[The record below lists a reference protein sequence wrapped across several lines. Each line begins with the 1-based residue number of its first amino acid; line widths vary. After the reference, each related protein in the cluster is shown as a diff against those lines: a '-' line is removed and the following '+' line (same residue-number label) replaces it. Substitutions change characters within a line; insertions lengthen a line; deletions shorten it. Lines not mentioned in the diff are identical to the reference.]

1 MLEFTFVQS
10 VKILNGAGSINKIG
24 ELLNTAGYKKPL
36 IVCGNS
42 VKKNGTLDKIY
53 ASFKEYGIK
62 SVVYN
67 KVLPDPPAEI
77 VDEGARISKEN
88 GCDCVIGLGGGS
100 SIDTAKGINVLRFNE
115 GSILNYAAKPMKHC
129 TGLIA
134 IPTTSGTG
142 SELSNGAIVSDTVNN
157 LKMPIMC
164 IENMPEY
171 AILDPELTVS
181 MPKKLTLLTGLDTFS
196 HCYEAYTSK
205 LSNPLSDIV
214 CEKLLEIIVT
224 YLPKALENPEDI
236 EAREKLQCASALGG
250 FMLYNACAH
259 VGHSIAHVI
268 GAKLH
273 IIHGAACAYGTPS
286 VLKAISPVVP
296 EKVKKIGTIL
306 GAKFTGNESE
316 AEIGEK
322 SAEAYRKFTD
332 SIGLEKIEKFEL
344 DSKEFSDIAQ
354 AIVKEAFAPL
364 SPVTIDKELAEK
376 MLAETLGI

>member
-24 ELLNTAGYKKPL
+24 ELLNAAGYKKPL

-42 VKKNGTLDKIY
+42 VKKNGTLDKIF
-53 ASFKEYGIK
+53 ASFKEYGIE
-62 SVVYN
+62 SVIYN

-77 VDEGARISKEN
+77 VEEGAKVSKEN

-115 GSILNYAAKPMKHC
+115 GSILDYAAKPMKHC
-129 TGLIA
+129 SGLIA

-171 AILDPELTVS
+171 AVLDPELTVS
-181 MPKKLTLLTGLDTFS
+181 MPRKLTLLTGLDTFS

-205 LSNPLSDIV
+205 LSNPISDIV
-214 CEKLLEIIVT
+214 CEKLLEVVVT
-224 YLPKALENPEDI
+224 YLPKALDNPDDI
-236 EAREKLQCASALGG
+236 VAREKLQCASALGG

-286 VLKAISPVVP
+286 VLKAISLAVP
-296 EKVKKIGTIL
+296 MKVKKIGEIL
-306 GAKFTGNESE
+306 GAEFTGNESN

-322 SAEAYRKFTD
+322 AAAAYKKFVD
-332 SIGLEKIEKFEL
+332 SIGLESVEKYNLSDE
-344 DSKEFSDIAQ
+344 EFSDIAT
-354 AIVKEAFAPL
+354 AITKEAFAPL
-364 SPVTIDKELAEK
+364 APVTVDKELAEK
-376 MLAETLGI
+376 MLAETLNI